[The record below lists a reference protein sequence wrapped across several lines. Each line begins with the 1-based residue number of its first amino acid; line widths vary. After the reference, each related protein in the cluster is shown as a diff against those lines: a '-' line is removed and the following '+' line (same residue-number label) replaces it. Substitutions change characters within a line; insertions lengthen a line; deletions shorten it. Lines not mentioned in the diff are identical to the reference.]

1 MKKLLL
7 SIILL
12 IMFIPFVV
20 NADDK
25 LTITY
30 DANDGSGRTKVI
42 EVDNIKE
49 VKMPGV
55 SIFKNLNDDP
65 EDPLDDKIIYSWNM
79 NAGEDISTH
88 SKTRFHLDYTY
99 DLNNY
104 FNDSN
109 NITIY
114 AEWQGRIEVTLKKW
128 NDIVSGDSVRYENND
143 YIIEPK
149 TDFTIELK
157 DFSRKSGYQLLYY
170 KLPSYF
176 TNVLSNSLKKGLEKP
191 IVLNEKINY
200 LGKYYTYYGKVYIKN
215 DYLIVDFINDESE
228 AYIKMNTITA
238 VSFTVKYSI
247 KYKQVTYNNRVIDVA
262 TVSGETNK
270 QSGGE
275 SFDVYPTGKITIKYV
290 DEQSNESIL
299 EDNIS
304 EEIVGTEYEIKKI
317 DIDNYELVEL
327 PQDEYFYEEEPQIIY
342 IKYRKKKEIQKG
354 EKKDNII
361 NIIKNPNTGTRM
373 CIVISTIILIVSLS
387 IYLIMK
393 RRNAYILK

>member
-1 MKKLLL
+1 MKKIVLSFLLF
-7 SIILL
+7 

-25 LTITY
+25 LTITF
-30 DANDGSGRTKVI
+30 DANDGSGRTKIV
-42 EVDNIKE
+42 EVENISK
-49 VKMPGV
+49 VKMPG
-55 SIFKNLNDDP
+55 SFYFENLNDDP

-79 NAGEDISTH
+79 NVGEDISTY
-88 SKTRFHLDYTY
+88 SKTRFHLDSTY

-104 FNDSN
+104 FKDSN

-114 AEWQGRIEVTLKKW
+114 AEWQGRVEVTLKKW
-128 NDIVSGDSVRYENND
+128 NDTVSGDSVRYENND

-149 TDFTIELK
+149 TDFTIEFK

-176 TNVLSNSLKKGLEKP
+176 TNVLSNSLKKRLEKP

-228 AYIKMNTITA
+228 AYMKMNTITA
-238 VSFTVKYSI
+238 VSFTVKYSF
-247 KYKQVTYNNRVIDVA
+247 KYKQVTYNNRIIAVA

-304 EEIVGTEYEIKKI
+304 EEIVGTDYEIKKI

-327 PQDEYFYEEEPQIIY
+327 PQEEYFYEEEPQIIY
-342 IKYRKKKEIQKG
+342 IKYRKKEEIQKE

-361 NIIKNPNTGTRM
+361 NTIKNPNTSTG
-373 CIVISTIILIVSLS
+373 ISNIIIFMLIISS
-387 IYLIMK
+387 ITYIIFKRKKNYIMK
-393 RRNAYILK
+393 